1 MNVTKFKSGFL
12 ALLLLVSVAFV
23 GVGNVAAAGDVTV
36 DVTYTN
42 PGGTQTALQGATVE
56 LIDSSGNVVNTM
68 ETDSNGAAVFSGV
81 SDGDYTAEVT
91 DPYGNNTNTISTFSV
106 AGSAVSQSTN
116 FSTTQ
121 TDFEVDVTDA
131 QSTEFVGEGVSVE
144 LQNASDG
151 TVVDSTT
158 TTADGVAV
166 FDGGYDAS
174 VEYDVV
180 VAPDSSEYDTATTSL
195 TFSDYSEY
203 DTTFTTASVN
213 PIYTVTFDFV
223 NPDGGAADR
232 GLIDHYDSSDTL
244 VDTYY
249 SDSEGTATVDLVYN
263 TEATFE
269 ASDEA
274 GNYETASKTV
284 TVDSDKT
291 VTVNFETPSSDAVTS
306 LQVSETTSS
315 DSTDS
320 TSGGGGG
327 GGFGGSGNMPII
339 VGGVLALLALF
350 GFFAIKE

>member
-1 MNVTKFKSGFL
+1 MNVNKFKSGFL

-42 PGGTQTALQGATVE
+42 PGGTDSALQGATVE
-56 LIDSSGNVVNTM
+56 LIDSSGNVVNTA
-68 ETDSNGAAVFSGV
+68 ETGSSGSVSFSSV
-81 SDGDYTAEVT
+81 TDGDYTAEVT
-91 DPYGNNTNTISTFSV
+91 DPYGNTNTISTFSV

-116 FSTTQ
+116 FSSTY

-131 QSTEFVGEGVSVE
+131 KSGDFVGEGISVE

-158 TTADGVAV
+158 TNADGVAV
-166 FDGGYDAS
+166 FDGGYEIS
-174 VEYDVV
+174 TEFDVV
-180 VAPDSSEYDTATTSL
+180 VAPDSSDYETATTSL
-195 TFSDYSEY
+195 SFSDYSEY
-203 DTTFTTASVN
+203 DTTFATASVN
-213 PIYTVTFDFV
+213 PIYTVTFEFV
-223 NPDGGAADR
+223 DPQGEVADR

-244 VDTYY
+244 VDTYF
-249 SDSEGTATVDLVYN
+249 SDSEGTATVDLAAG

-274 GNYETASKTV
+274 GNYGTASETV

-291 VTVNFETPSSDAVTS
+291 VSVNFETTDSDAVTA
-306 LQVSETTSS
+306 LQVSETTSG

-320 TSGGGGG
+320 SGGGG

-339 VGGVLALLALF
+339 VVGVLVVLAFL
-350 GFFAIKE
+350 GFVATQE